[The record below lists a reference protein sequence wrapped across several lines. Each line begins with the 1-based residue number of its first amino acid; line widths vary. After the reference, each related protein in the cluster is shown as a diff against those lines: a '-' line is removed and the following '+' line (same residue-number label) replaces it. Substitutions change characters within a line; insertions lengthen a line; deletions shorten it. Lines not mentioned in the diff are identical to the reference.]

1 MASSHLSSCD
11 GLVCCDKLSGLAN
24 ELTTIPDAVTPIPT
38 SFDDDGTRR
47 KRRRTASP
55 KGKRTEPRRILR
67 GYGDA
72 PIDGSTVQGDP
83 VQSDQPVQ
91 RKTSPERSKKMI
103 KVRADG
109 KLASPKAQKP
119 KSDIV
124 LDERQASAPR
134 QDTVCIMPLQTSAL
148 EDQTSPKKLM
158 KVRSD
163 GRLASPKSQPDTD
176 GVQKKRRGRP
186 RKAAEAVNRRLA
198 IIKYGRTDEARI
210 STGQKIQEIQSK
222 PQTLPTSKNPSRP
235 AAKPPEPPKATHPFF
250 SGKPMLKLQPSKDG
264 LKNTT
269 KIDAEGNADGQQ
281 SRTTSPKR
289 KSPRKAASNV
299 NGSSWADTGAFAHPS
314 TLFGGSRPFAFPG
327 ANEPVWPPLGMVHIR
342 PTAGRNTRSITREL
356 LSTAS
361 EPTITAKLKLK
372 LKQTEVTITESQDV
386 LRRCRSLVKL
396 CTAVDESS
404 DVGHLQ
410 PKHIRIPQRRVLS
423 GHDLQRLYSQRNSF
437 DSTQHAVP
445 ETGHLDPLRSE
456 LHRTD
461 HIHPAL
467 SLLFNRLATSRT
479 AFDRFEC
486 EAQDWNH
493 KYAPMKAEEVLQP
506 SNETAILKDWLRS
519 LAVNAVVRGTGKPED
534 GPRTSKKLS
543 AVPKR
548 KKRKRAEELDG
559 FVISSDEEADEMDEL
574 VDGASVD
581 TLQPQD
587 ARNQRSLIKT
597 HDATKLADGA
607 DIVEKVTNAVILS
620 GPDGCGKT
628 AAVYAVA
635 QELGFEV
642 FEINSGS
649 RRSGKDIFGKVGDM
663 SRNHL
668 VNQSRAGEAGE
679 TSVVDDDASL
689 TDDALKQD
697 IESGRQGTMNAF
709 LQPKEANRK
718 PTTTAKRPE
727 KHHNVEAR
735 AKQNVQKQSVILLEE
750 VDVLFEDD
758 KQFWAT
764 AVELILQSR
773 RPVVMTCTDES
784 LLPLDDLALFGI
796 LRFRQP
802 PVELATEY
810 LSLLAANEGHLLS
823 REAVMAL
830 YTVKG
835 KDLRASIT
843 ELQFFC
849 QMAVGDT
856 KGGLEWMLNQTHVD
870 RDQGTV
876 SERVISDGTYPK
888 GMGWLDQQSGT
899 TVQEQDIDR
908 EIDALTAIRRAWGI
922 DLADNYNFLSA
933 EASRSSLPASRA
945 DNFKDLDTFDLVC
958 DALSAADTLLCPGFR
973 PSLALPLDVSAP
985 EMSEKDRA
993 NYTEGTTLL
1002 QADAL
1007 SDYSGISDSIAAAL
1021 RVFGRRTFFSIA
1033 QPPSFHP
1040 LDEQYLTN
1048 ALPKIIQ
1055 AQNGPKP
1062 VTPETFSS
1070 AFRPISK
1077 PSRGSQAGKGPFLST
1092 FESPTSTIA
1101 TDIAPYVRS
1110 IVSYDLRLEEQRKQ
1124 LELAS
1129 QTGRDGKRARRT
1141 RASRAALEGG
1151 TKANTRRERWFPTT
1165 TDFGAILRTGGKGW
1179 QEVALKRGA
1188 VDEAENGG
1196 FNGTDGGA
1204 ERRGSVSSIG
1214 SSGSGAQAVVVSSE
1228 L

>member
-1 MASSHLSSCD
+1 MPDTVNPVATSYDEDSS
-11 GLVCCDKLSGLAN
+11 
-24 ELTTIPDAVTPIPT
+24 P
-38 SFDDDGTRR
+38 R

-55 KGKRTEPRRILR
+55 KGKRSEPRRVLR
-67 GYGDA
+67 GHGGA
-72 PIDGSTVQGDP
+72 PIVGTTAQEDHIQCHQP
-83 VQSDQPVQ
+83 VQS
-91 RKTSPERSKKMI
+91 KTSPERSKKMI

-119 KSDIV
+119 GPDI
-124 LDERQASAPR
+124 LFHERQGSAPT
-134 QDTVCIMPLQTSAL
+134 QDTVPIVPLKISAL

-163 GRLASPKSQPDTD
+163 GRLASPKSQPKTD
-176 GVQKKRRGRP
+176 GVQNKRRGRP
-186 RKAAEAVNRRLA
+186 RKVAEAVSRRLT
-198 IIKYGRTDEARI
+198 IIKYGGTDESRF
-210 STGQKIQEIQSK
+210 STGQKIQEILSRS
-222 PQTLPTSKNPSRP
+222 QTIPISDNSSGP
-235 AAKPPEPPKATHPFF
+235 AVKPPEPPKATHPFF
-250 SGKPMLKLQPSKDG
+250 SGKPMQKPQPSKDG
-264 LKNTT
+264 FKSTT
-269 KIDAEGNADGQQ
+269 KMDAEGIANGQQ
-281 SRTTSPKR
+281 SGTTLPKR

-299 NGSSWADTGAFAHPS
+299 SGSSWADTGAFAYPP
-314 TLFGGSRPFAFPG
+314 TLFGGSRLCAFPG

-342 PTAGRNTRSITREL
+342 PTAESNTRPITREQF
-356 LSTAS
+356 STAS

-386 LRRCRSLVKL
+386 LRRCRSLVES
-396 CTAVDESS
+396 CTSTDESF
-404 DVGHLQ
+404 DAGHFQ
-410 PKHIRIPQRRVLS
+410 PKHIRIPQRKVML
-423 GHDLQRLYSQRNSF
+423 GHDLQRLYSQKPSF
-437 DSTQHAVP
+437 NSTQHVAP
-445 ETGHLDPLRSE
+445 ETGYLDELGNE

-461 HIHPAL
+461 RIHPAL
-467 SLLFNRLATSRT
+467 SLLFNCIATSRT

-486 EAQDWNH
+486 ETQDWNH

-506 SNETAILKDWLRS
+506 SNETAILRDWLRS

-534 GPRTSKKLS
+534 DPRTSKKLS

-574 VDGASVD
+574 ADGAPAD
-581 TLQPQD
+581 TFQAQD
-587 ARNQRSLIKT
+587 ARNQRTLIKT
-597 HDATKLADGA
+597 HDAAKLAEGTDMG
-607 DIVEKVTNAVILS
+607 EKVTNAVVLS
-620 GPDGCGKT
+620 GPNGCGKT

-642 FEINSGS
+642 FEINAGS
-649 RRSGKDIFGKVGDM
+649 RRSGKDIFDKVGDM

-668 VNQSRAGEAGE
+668 VNQSRAAEAGE
-679 TSVVDDDASL
+679 SSVVDTHTPP

-709 LQPKEANRK
+709 LQPKKANGK
-718 PTTTAKRPE
+718 PITAVKRRE
-727 KHHNVEAR
+727 KHHTIETK
-735 AKQNVQKQSVILLEE
+735 AKQNVQKQSLILLEE

-764 AVELILQSR
+764 TVELILQSR
-773 RPVVMTCTDES
+773 RPVVMTCTDTR

-796 LRFRQP
+796 LRFKQP
-802 PVELATEY
+802 PVGLATEY

-823 REAVMAL
+823 REALMAL

-870 RDQGTV
+870 NAQDIV
-876 SERVISDGTYPK
+876 SQRVISDGTYPK
-888 GMGWLDQQSGT
+888 GMGWLDQQRRPPI
-899 TVQEQDIDR
+899 QEHEVDR
-908 EIDALTAIRRAWGI
+908 EIDAMTAIRVGWGI
-922 DLADNYNFLSA
+922 DLADNYDFLCA
-933 EASRSSLPASRA
+933 EVSRSSPANRS
-945 DNFKDLDTFDLVC
+945 DIFKDLETFDLVC

-985 EMSEKDRA
+985 EMSEKDRT
-993 NYTEGTTLL
+993 NYIEGSTLL

-1007 SDYSGISDSIAAAL
+1007 SDYSGVSDSIAAAV
-1021 RVFGRRTFFSIA
+1021 RVFGRRTLFSTA
-1033 QPPSFHP
+1033 QPPSLHP
-1040 LDEQYLTN
+1040 LDEQVIID
-1048 ALPKIIQ
+1048 ALPKMVQ
-1055 AQNGPKP
+1055 AQKYPKL
-1062 VTPETFSS
+1062 VTLETVSS
-1070 AFRPISK
+1070 AFTPISN

-1092 FESPTSTIA
+1092 FESPTCTVA

-1129 QTGRDGKRARRT
+1129 HSRRDGKQARRT

-1151 TKANTRRERWFPTT
+1151 NKASTRRERWFPTN
-1165 TDFGAILRTGGKGW
+1165 TDYGAVLRTGGKGW
-1179 QEVALKRGA
+1179 QEVALKRG
-1188 VDEAENGG
+1188 VVEEVENGG
-1196 FNGTDGGA
+1196 TNGMDSGA

-1214 SSGSGAQAVVVSSE
+1214 SKGSEGHVAVVGGE